1 MKICGIDYS
10 LSSPAICVHEG
21 KEFKYS
27 NCQFYF
33 LTSVK
38 KNATSFGNI
47 HGTLMEEYIHE
58 CQRYDFI
65 SDWAMNIIK
74 DSDKIAIEGYA
85 YGASG
90 RVFHIAENTGLL
102 KYKIWQ
108 NKKPLEIIT
117 PSHVKKLATGKGN
130 ADKKMM
136 YDAFV
141 DETSVNLQQIISP
154 NKKDIG
160 SPVSDIVDS
169 YYVCKVIF

>member
-10 LSSPAICVHEG
+10 LSSPAICVCEG
-21 KEFKYS
+21 GEFKYS

-47 HGTLMEEYIHE
+47 QGTLIEEYSHE

-65 SDWAMNIIK
+65 SDWTMNIIK
-74 DSDKIAIEGYA
+74 DCDKIAIEGYA

-141 DETSVNLQQIISP
+141 NETSINLQQIISP